1 MSFVSRLRQR
11 FLPRGCRL
19 SALFSNRR
27 LGLSV
32 PLVSLVGYGLCLRS
46 GRLLTLFLRLQCA
59 SAAFLLVLQA
69 GKSGLTL
76 LSPQGLASE
85 LGVEAS
91 TAKPQEDDLGCRCL
105 SCVGSALATS
115 GLLVEDALATHSLL
129 AFEGSSFVKKAL
141 SGASSLL
148 AGGLLA
154 FVGGTLVKKALAGC
168 RLQAVALVLPQFI
181 DRPLPILVGAFRV
194 GASLKKNGPRRQFWR
209 QQAGGLLVFA
219 KCSLEPFLIAK
230 RTTNIGRGIEFLK
243 IIEHPVGAEVH
254 GGGCDHLYCSH
265 PEGSEREDVDK

>member
-1 MSFVSRLRQR
+1 M
-11 FLPRGCRL
+11 G
-19 SALFSNRR
+19 
-27 LGLSV
+27 
-32 PLVSLVGYGLCLRS
+32 S
-46 GRLLTLFLRLQCA
+46 G
-59 SAAFLLVLQA
+59 
-69 GKSGLTL
+69 
-76 LSPQGLASE
+76 
-85 LGVEAS
+85 
-91 TAKPQEDDLGCRCL
+91 
-105 SCVGSALATS
+105 LATS

-154 FVGGTLVKKALAGC
+154 FVGSKLVKQALAGC
-168 RLQAVALVLPQFI
+168 HLEAVALVLPQFVH
-181 DRPLPILVGAFRV
+181 RSLPILVGAFGA
-194 GASLKKNGPRRQFWR
+194 GASPKKNGPPRQFWR

-230 RTTNIGRGIEFLK
+230 GMTNIGRGIEK
-243 IIEHPVGAEVH
+243 SSNTQSGAH